1 MSPDRVAQTAPHVAV
16 VGAGIS
22 GLAAA
27 ERLGRAGVRVTVLE
41 ASDRIGGKLASGSVA
56 GACVDVGAEAAV
68 ARRPEALDLALR
80 CGLAAQVVHPA
91 SGAYVWSGRAL
102 RPLPSGTVMG
112 IPGDL
117 EALAASEVLSLPQ
130 LLRVPLDHVLPGAGL
145 TRDVAL
151 GTYVASRL
159 GRGVVDRLVEPLLG
173 GVYAGHADQ
182 ISFEAALPDLFARV
196 LGGST
201 LLDAAAGLLPDPDL
215 PRPPVFFGL
224 SGGLA
229 SLAPAVAEASGASVL
244 TRSTV
249 RGLSRLASGW
259 RVTVGSAAN
268 ETAHEVSA
276 VVLAVPGAPAA
287 RLLRPVVPSA
297 AATLGVVPYA
307 SIALVTFA
315 FARKDFPAL
324 PAGTGF
330 LVPLS
335 TGLAVKGSTFSSAK
349 WSWLSTTA
357 PDVVIL
363 RVSIGRYGEE
373 HDLQLDDK
381 DLAAV
386 GLRDL
391 MTVLGPLPSPIDQRV
406 DRWGGGLP
414 QYIVGH
420 RSLVAR
426 VRAAVATQPG
436 LAVCGAAYD
445 GVGIPACVASGVAAA
460 EQVLAGLG
468 LPRQRPGENERHG

>member
-1 MSPDRVAQTAPHVAV
+1 
-16 VGAGIS
+16 
-22 GLAAA
+22 
-27 ERLGRAGVRVTVLE
+27 
-41 ASDRIGGKLASGSVA
+41 
-56 GACVDVGAEAAV
+56 
-68 ARRPEALDLALR
+68 
-80 CGLAAQVVHPA
+80 
-91 SGAYVWSGRAL
+91 
-102 RPLPSGTVMG
+102 MG

-117 EALAASEVLSLPQ
+117 EALAASEVLPLPA
-130 LLRVPLDHVLPGAGL
+130 LLRVPLDHLLPSTAL

-182 ISFEAALPDLFARV
+182 ISFEAALPELFGRV
-196 LGGST
+196 SRGSS
-201 LLDAAAGLLPDPDL
+201 LLVAAADLLPDPDL
-215 PRPPVFFGL
+215 TRPPVFFGL

-229 SLAPAVAEASGASVL
+229 ALAPAVATASGATVL
-244 TRSTV
+244 TRTTV
-249 RGLSRLASGW
+249 RGLARHGSGW
-259 RVTVGSAAN
+259 RLTVGSAAD
-268 ETAHEVSA
+268 EAAHDVSA
-276 VVLAVPGAPAA
+276 VILAVPGAPAA
-287 RLLRPVVPSA
+287 RLLRPVVPRA

-324 PAGTGF
+324 PPGTGF

-335 TGLAVKGSTFSSAK
+335 TGLSVKGSTFSTAK
-349 WSWLSTTA
+349 WSWLRAAA
-357 PDVVIL
+357 PDLVIL

-373 HDLQLDDK
+373 HDLQLDDT
-381 DLAAV
+381 DLAAL

-391 MTVLGPLPSPIDQRV
+391 MTVLGPLPAPIDERV

-426 VRAAVATQPG
+426 VRSAVATQPG

-460 EQVLAGLG
+460 EQVLAGLASSG
-468 LPRQRPGENERHG
+468 ATAGGE